1 MGHYGRMIDPR
12 VGVCAAGES
21 TLQGALHS
29 GLDHRWISHGG
40 WAGNPE
46 GSPHPF
52 LFGAVTVE
60 REVSPECLADVV
72 GPICDSF
79 AQLKARSL
87 KGRTPESGPPWMFRE
102 PDPLSDRRVSPDVV
116 IRRVREDTE
125 VSEWERIV
133 FVANG
138 SEPTTTGELHP
149 AGSQNYPGLTLFLAE
164 GDGELLGAGLGLEGP
179 DSVTVSAVA
188 VLPHHR
194 GQGIGTAL
202 TAAALRLAT
211 QKPATLSTSE
221 LGRGAYQR
229 LGFHEVG
236 RATHWG

>member
-21 TLQGALHS
+21 TLQGAVHS

-60 REVSPECLADVV
+60 REVSPECLVDVV

-164 GDGELLGAGLGLEGP
+164 CDGELLGAGWGSRAPIASRPAPLRFCRI
-179 DSVTVSAVA
+179 TVAKGSAPHSP
-188 VLPHHR
+188 LPPCDWPPKSQPR
-194 GQGIGTAL
+194 S
-202 TAAALRLAT
+202 R
-211 QKPATLSTSE
+211 PAN
-221 LGRGAYQR
+221 
-229 LGFHEVG
+229 
-236 RATHWG
+236 